1 MVFDWFK
8 RAAVPQSP
16 AATSPEL
23 PPEPPAAS
31 ESAAVPAPEGIA
43 PSDDSEPSL
52 PASSGLDGA
61 DGSATPQPGSGSAGT
76 EAATAVDQGPAV
88 APAPAVGVVD
98 QEALDWA
105 RQAYA
110 RLKAQQEAARSAP
123 VPQPIPS
130 AALSKPP
137 EAEAGVEPTTVAGQP
152 TVAEPTAAADQQ
164 AGVAS
169 PAVVQ
174 QEPAAELPVPIQ
186 ATAPASAEVAVP
198 AALKATELSSVDSSS
213 PVVAD
218 VTAVAEPTGFS
229 QPPAVVEQARA
240 VEPAASA
247 EPTPAVEPA
256 AVDEAEAAVAAVV
269 AAPAATALQESAV
282 VSVVPTPPL
291 AAVALDPWASAAV
304 QPPATRQEPERFSAD
319 LPVPAPGDTA
329 PAAADPVV
337 AAPAPEAVLAPQAPV
352 ARALSLLEQAA
363 AERQQRLQQLTA
375 TAPVSEREP
384 QPLAAPAPPALAES
398 EPQLGAFDDTFTWS
412 AEVLAAQG
420 RKVDEMSLE
429 EIDWLGRLRRGLEKT
444 RRGFVTQLLENL
456 GDDPLTP
463 EVIDDLETSL
473 LRADVGVQAT
483 DQVLEALR
491 RRLNEEVV
499 DPAEGLRFLKEQ
511 LRGLLEAPI
520 AASAAPLLAP
530 QKDRLNVWLL
540 VGVNGVGK
548 TTTLGKLA
556 NLAVRSGYSCLIA
569 AADTFRA
576 AAVEQVRIWGE
587 RSGVAVISNPSP
599 NADPAAVVY
608 DAIGAARAKGTEL
621 VLVDTAGRLQTK
633 HNLMEELTKVRRIID
648 KLAPEAVVE
657 SLLVLDASQGQNGL
671 RQAMAF
677 ASAAGL
683 TGVVITKLDGSARGG
698 VALAVASEAKLPI
711 RFIGAGEGIRDLR
724 PFNSFEFVEALLAS

>member
-1 MVFDWFK
+1 MVFDWFN
-8 RAAVPQSP
+8 RAAVPQTP
-16 AATSPEL
+16 ATASPEA
-23 PPEPPAAS
+23 PASPSPEPPAAAEPVIASGAAS
-31 ESAAVPAPEGIA
+31 EFAAATSQEG
-43 PSDDSEPSL
+43 SSL
-52 PASSGLDGA
+52 ASSSGVPASSGPEPDLSQSPVGEA
-61 DGSATPQPGSGSAGT
+61 AASGPVLSEPSAAPSGT
-76 EAATAVDQGPAV
+76 EADQP
-88 APAPAVGVVD
+88 PAVGAVD

-110 RLKAQQEAARSAP
+110 RLKAQQEQARLAAAAQSAP
-123 VPQPIPS
+123 AIP
-130 AALSKPP
+130 
-137 EAEAGVEPTTVAGQP
+137 
-152 TVAEPTAAADQQ
+152 
-164 AGVAS
+164 
-169 PAVVQ
+169 
-174 QEPAAELPVPIQ
+174 
-186 ATAPASAEVAVP
+186 AEVESLVP
-198 AALKATELSSVDSSS
+198 MES
-213 PVVAD
+213 
-218 VTAVAEPTGFS
+218 TAVAEPTTHAAPS
-229 QPPAVVEQARA
+229 NQAEPPTQAQALSLDDAAEPPAVVEPQ
-240 VEPAASA
+240 
-247 EPTPAVEPA
+247 
-256 AVDEAEAAVAAVV
+256 
-269 AAPAATALQESAV
+269 
-282 VSVVPTPPL
+282 L
-291 AAVALDPWASAAV
+291 AAGTVAEV
-304 QPPATRQEPERFSAD
+304 Q
-319 LPVPAPGDTA
+319 VPAP
-329 PAAADPVV
+329 PAAPSPAGFPPEPP
-337 AAPAPEAVLAPQAPV
+337 AA
-352 ARALSLLEQAA
+352 RGLSLLEQAA

-375 TAPVSEREP
+375 ATQASEPEP
-384 QPLAAPAPPALAES
+384 QPAAAAAPLQAES
-398 EPQLGAFDDTFTWS
+398 EPQLGEFDDTFTWS

-420 RKVDEMSLE
+420 RQVEDMSLE

-456 GDDPLTP
+456 GEDPLTP
-463 EVIDDLETSL
+463 EVLDDLETTL
-473 LRADVGVQAT
+473 LRADVGVKAT
-483 DQVLEALR
+483 DQVLDALR

-520 AASAAPLLAP
+520 AASVSPLLAP
-530 QKDRLNVWLL
+530 QKDRLNIWLM

-576 AAVEQVRIWGE
+576 AAVEQVSIWGQ
-587 RSGVAVISNPSP
+587 RSGVAVIANPTA

-698 VALAVASEAKLPI
+698 VALAVASEAGLPI